1 MKKHYSFILILTV
14 FFGVSTFY
22 SQETEFLPKYL
33 TENEKSIIADFQF
46 FGTRVT
52 PPPTSPVRTSAQWEE
67 VEYLV
72 IRWTS
77 GFQNI
82 QRQIVQ
88 AAVEECKVLIV
99 TQNQTSV
106 QNYLVANGVDMTN
119 VEFLNAPT
127 DSIWIRDY
135 AGNTVYTDDVG
146 ERALVDWIYNRPRPL
161 DNVLPTQHANYLGI
175 PIYITD
181 TAPNDLVNT
190 GGNFMSDGLG
200 TAFASHLITIE
211 NQAGNPYGVSAKTE
225 AQIDDIMEAY
235 MGLERYIKMTV
246 LPYDGIHHIDM
257 HMKLLD
263 EETILVSKYPEGV
276 ADGPQ
281 IQENIEYV
289 TSTFQTSFGNDYIIK
304 WIDAPPSSN
313 GNYPDTGGAYR
324 TYTNSVIINK
334 TILVPTYRPDVDI
347 PALALLEELMPGYT
361 IVGIDVDN
369 SGENLISQ
377 GGALHCITHT
387 IGVADPLLIVH
398 EQIRESNTAVNIPV
412 DALIKHISGI
422 AQAKVFWRVAGEE
435 NFEEASMSF
444 ETNDIWTANLT
455 VPSNAEEV
463 EYYIWAQANSG
474 KSLARPLVA
483 PEGFWTFTINNL
495 SIEDW
500 AANNI
505 LGPYPNPANTEVSFN
520 LKNIGDQVNITVHS
534 ILGQKLY
541 ENTIESGNGK
551 ITLNLNQDWQGML
564 FVTFSGEFGK
574 VHKKVLK
581 L

>member
-127 DSIWIRDY
+127 NSIWIRDY

-235 MGLERYIKMTV
+235 MGVERYIKMTV

-257 HMKLLD
+257 H
-263 EETILVSKYPEGV
+263 
-276 ADGPQ
+276 
-281 IQENIEYV
+281 
-289 TSTFQTSFGNDYIIK
+289 
-304 WIDAPPSSN
+304 
-313 GNYPDTGGAYR
+313 
-324 TYTNSVIINK
+324 
-334 TILVPTYRPDVDI
+334 
-347 PALALLEELMPGYT
+347 
-361 IVGIDVDN
+361 
-369 SGENLISQ
+369 
-377 GGALHCITHT
+377 
-387 IGVADPLLIVH
+387 
-398 EQIRESNTAVNIPV
+398 
-412 DALIKHISGI
+412 
-422 AQAKVFWRVAGEE
+422 
-435 NFEEASMSF
+435 
-444 ETNDIWTANLT
+444 
-455 VPSNAEEV
+455 
-463 EYYIWAQANSG
+463 
-474 KSLARPLVA
+474 
-483 PEGFWTFTINNL
+483 
-495 SIEDW
+495 
-500 AANNI
+500 
-505 LGPYPNPANTEVSFN
+505 
-520 LKNIGDQVNITVHS
+520 
-534 ILGQKLY
+534 
-541 ENTIESGNGK
+541 
-551 ITLNLNQDWQGML
+551 
-564 FVTFSGEFGK
+564 
-574 VHKKVLK
+574 
-581 L
+581 

>member
-1 MKKHYSFILILTV
+1 MKKQITFFLLLTL
-14 FFGVSTFY
+14 FFGMSTLY
-22 SQETEFLPKYL
+22 SQETELLPKDFS
-33 TENEKSIIADFQF
+33 ENEKSIIADFQF
-46 FGTRVT
+46 YGTRVT

-72 IRWTS
+72 IRWTNE
-77 GFQNI
+77 FQNI

-88 AAVEECKVLIV
+88 AAVEECKVLIT
-99 TQNQTSV
+99 TQNQASV
-106 QNYLVANGVDMTN
+106 QNYLVSNGIDMTN

-127 DSIWIRDY
+127 NSIWIRDY
-135 AGNTVYTDDVG
+135 AGNTVYTEDVG
-146 ERALVDWIYNRPRPL
+146 ERALVDWIYNRPRPM
-161 DNVLPTQHANYLGI
+161 DNILPTQHANYVGM

-246 LPYDGIHHIDM
+246 LPFDGIHHIDM

-281 IQENIEYV
+281 IQQNIEYV
-289 TSTFQTSFGNDYIIK
+289 TSTFQTPFGNDYIIK
-304 WIDAPPSSN
+304 WIDAPPST
-313 GNYPDTGGAYR
+313 TGQHPPNASYR

-334 TILVPTYRPDVDI
+334 TILVPTYRPDVDA
-347 PALALLEELMPGYT
+347 PALALLGELMPGYT

-377 GGALHCITHT
+377 GGAIHCITHT
-387 IGVADPLLIVH
+387 IGVEDPLWIVH
-398 EQIRESNTAVNIPV
+398 EQIRESNTTMDIPV
-412 DALIKHISGI
+412 DAMIKHISGI
-422 AQAKVFWRVAGEE
+422 AQAKVFWRVAGED
-435 NFEEASMSF
+435 NFEEAAMSF
-444 ETNDIWTANLT
+444 VANDNWTTNIT

-483 PEGFWTFTINNL
+483 PEGYWTFIIGNL
-495 SIEDW
+495 SAEDW
-500 AANNI
+500 AVNNI
-505 LGPYPNPANTEVSFN
+505 LGPFPNPTNDEVSFN
-520 LKNIGDQVNITVHS
+520 LKNVPGKINVTIHS

-541 ENTIESGNGK
+541 ENTIENGNGK
-551 ITLNLNQDWQGML
+551 ITINLNQDWQGML